1 MSDIAN
7 TLEALI
13 PILGSAAIL
22 KAKKELD
29 ELASDA
35 ADPTKKL
42 VFSLMADA
50 VEELGP
56 EGVKVAK
63 REINKLLRGDSADIG
78 WANPRTASDAV
89 AVLQNAERQQRKSA
103 RQAAKKAGVLAGT
116 FGALFFKALVSGAL
130 R

>member
-7 TLEALI
+7 PLEALI
-13 PILGSAAIL
+13 PILGAAAVS
-22 KAKKELD
+22 KAEKELSD
-29 ELASDA
+29 LATDA
-35 ADPTKKL
+35 DDPTKKL

-50 VEELGP
+50 VEQLGP

-63 REINKLLRGDSADIG
+63 REVNKLLRGEPADIN

-89 AVLQNAERQQRKSA
+89 ALLQNAERQQRKSA
-103 RQAAKKAGVLAGT
+103 RQAARKAGVLVGT

-130 R
+130 K